1 MNRSVGPRVFVL
13 DALGR
18 MPEEVPLAQA
28 CEQAGMWATATR
40 ATPAAAATWPLL
52 TAALRAQGAAAVLVM
67 ADASAPASAPTA
79 AAAAAP
85 AAAATSAP
93 APPCHWLDAAHA
105 RGWVVPQAGGDLD
118 ADRLAAAW
126 QAQLAR
132 GHVPADAA
140 LLAWPAMPWLSWVG
154 SPSGMSPPP
163 VSARCDT
170 DPPLGLYAIAGDAA
184 ALRRVLQA
192 GVRTVQLRIK
202 RPVDADAAWTAA
214 LRQAVRDSLAAAD
227 GHGALLFIND
237 HWRLAAELGARAVH
251 LGQEDLLALDE
262 RGHAELRASGLG
274 LGVSSHAV
282 WELCRARSLAPQYI
296 ACGPVWPTTTKDMPW
311 QPQGLDNLAWWCH
324 VAGAPVVAI
333 GGILTPEQVRQTAA
347 AGASGV
353 CVLRGLGSDP
363 QLTVAALQQAF
374 EQGRQAALA
383 DAGQPVGQMHATL
396 GPAGLST

>member
-1 MNRSVGPRVFVL
+1 MNRMVGPRVFVL
-13 DALGR
+13 HALSGV
-18 MPEEVPLAQA
+18 PEEVRLAQA
-28 CEQAGMWATATR
+28 YVQACMPATA
-40 ATPAAAATWPLL
+40 AAAPATWPLL
-52 TAALRAQGAAAVLVM
+52 TEALRARGAAAVVVV
-67 ADASAPASAPTA
+67 ASGFTPARYR
-79 AAAAAP
+79 
-85 AAAATSAP
+85 
-93 APPCHWLDAAHA
+93 HWLDAAHA
-105 RGWVVPQAGGDLD
+105 RGWVAPQAAGDID
-118 ADRLAAAW
+118 GDRLPAAW
-126 QAQLAR
+126 QARLAL

-140 LLAWPAMPWLSWVG
+140 LLAWPALPRLSWG
-154 SPSGMSPPP
+154 DQPDGLSTPP
-163 VSARCDT
+163 VSARHAM
-170 DPPLGLYAIAGDAA
+170 DPPIGLYAIVDDAA

-202 RPVDADAAWTAA
+202 RPADADAAWTAA
-214 LRQAVRDSLAAAD
+214 LRDAIGDSLAAAD

-262 RGHAELRASGLG
+262 RGHAELRASGLD

-282 WELCRARSLAPQYI
+282 WELCRARSLAPKYI

-311 QPQGLDNLAWWCH
+311 RPQGLDNLAWWCR
-324 VAGAPVVAI
+324 AADAPVVAI

-363 QLTVAALQQAF
+363 QRTVAALQQAF

-383 DAGQPVGQMHATL
+383 DGGQPIGQMHPAL
-396 GPAGLST
+396 GPAGIST

>member
-1 MNRSVGPRVFVL
+1 MNRILGPRVFVL
-13 DALGR
+13 DALKAAPR
-18 MPEEVPLAQA
+18 EMPLVNA
-28 CEQAGMWATATR
+28 CEQAGLLAT
-40 ATPAAAATWPLL
+40 ATPAAAAAWPLL
-52 TAALRAQGAAAVLVM
+52 TAALRAQGAAAVLV
-67 ADASAPASAPTA
+67 TA
-79 AAAAAP
+79 G
-85 AAAATSAP
+85 TSDP
-93 APPCHWLDAAHA
+93 APHSHWLDTAHA
-105 RGWVVPQAGGDLD
+105 SGWVAPPPGADID
-118 ADRLAAAW
+118 ADRLPAAW
-126 QAQLAR
+126 QAQLAL

-140 LLAWPAMPWLSWVG
+140 LLAWPALPCLSWDG
-154 SPSGMSPPP
+154 PPGGLRMPP
-163 VSARCDT
+163 VSAACAT
-170 DPPLGLYAIAGDAA
+170 DSPLGLYAIAGDAA
-184 ALRRVLQA
+184 ALRKALQA

-202 RPVDADAAWTAA
+202 RPADADAAWRAA
-214 LRQAVRDSLAAAD
+214 LRDAVRDSLAAAD

-237 HWRLAAELGARAVH
+237 HWRLATELGARAVH

-311 QPQGLDNLAWWCH
+311 RPQGLDNLAWWCR
-324 VAGAPVVAI
+324 VATAPVVAI

-363 QLTVAALQQAF
+363 QRTVAALQQAF

-383 DAGQPVGQMHATL
+383 DAGQPVGQMHPTL
-396 GPAGLST
+396 GRAA